1 MAGGAHVM
9 NKNMICNG
17 NRLPCLM
24 FVCRI
29 AGGVRARLHGRLHGG
44 DVHEDPLDGV
54 HPPQEQLHAQHVE
67 HHGLLRR
74 HLRVRRGR
82 RVIQPAAK
90 QLGVGALLECI
101 CM

>member
-1 MAGGAHVM
+1 
-9 NKNMICNG
+9 
-17 NRLPCLM
+17 M

-67 HHGLLRR
+67 YHGLLRR